1 MRLGTGATIAQW
13 SINECVALSPVRASL
28 SSREVRAL
36 TTLMPVRSHLSLV
49 ALLRPHTQ
57 DQHAALIDYNVATF
71 RQAVLAVFDVGVNPP
86 TE

>member
-1 MRLGTGATIAQW
+1 M
-13 SINECVALSPVRASL
+13 N
-28 SSREVRAL
+28 L
-36 TTLMPVRSHLSLV
+36 TTSRSHLSLV